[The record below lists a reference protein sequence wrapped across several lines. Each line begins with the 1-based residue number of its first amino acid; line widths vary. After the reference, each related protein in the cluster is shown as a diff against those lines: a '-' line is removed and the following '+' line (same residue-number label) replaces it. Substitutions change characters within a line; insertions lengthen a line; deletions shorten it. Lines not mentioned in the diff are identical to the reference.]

1 MVINNCPISKSDAAV
16 LQRWCPP
23 GHLGISLSSNT
34 AYSLSYGVV
43 IFIGQ
48 SMNDSTYTV
57 TVQYNSTDVFRYGNI
72 VNLHC
77 AVNQKINPGDVIGS
91 TNGILYFE
99 HCVAAPTNSYSI
111 RISKVVR
118 YRIDP
123 LTCLKSSEAYSVPT
137 IIDHVSDMYHKSTE
151 LTELQKLEFI
161 NTSGE

>member
-1 MVINNCPISKSDAAV
+1 MVINNCLISKSDAAV
-16 LQRWCPP
+16 LQGWCPP
-23 GHLGISLSSNT
+23 SHLGISLSSKI

-48 SMNDSTYTV
+48 SIYNSTYIV
-57 TVQYNSTDVFRYGNI
+57 TVQYNNTDVFRYGNI

-77 AVNQKINPGDVIGS
+77 AVNQRIDPGDVIGS

-99 HCVAAPTNSYSI
+99 HCVAAPANSYAI

-123 LTCLKSSEAYSVPT
+123 ITCLKSSETYSVPT
-137 IIDHVSDMYHKSTE
+137 IIDHVPDMYYNPIE

-161 NTSGE
+161 DTSGE